1 MADAQPAARR
11 NLVVCLDGT
20 RNEPENGCTN
30 VVRIFDM
37 AVKDESQVV
46 YYDPGV
52 GTMGARSATTR
63 AGKLLT
69 QSFGSLLGHGI
80 KDNIEEA
87 YKFLMQ
93 SYRAGDRIFVF
104 GFSRGAYT
112 ALALAGML
120 RTIGLLQPHLDN
132 LIPYGLEMYAQAG
145 GYERN
150 PDGSMTE
157 PEKKF
162 WKEREEFNETFGNP
176 DFPNRFDKKRRLVHF
191 LGIWDTV
198 KTVGWLNLPIR
209 IQEAQWPFTRNV
221 SGVAVARQALA
232 IDEDRR
238 PYGDYALKLD
248 PDDKPERARQMW
260 FAGVHSDVGGFYE
273 DDHRLSDI
281 ALQWMAEEAIGE
293 GLLVDAKRFE
303 FHVRVPPGEAL
314 PDEHSL
320 GKIHHHP
327 WFWYVPGRRRREIP
341 PGHEVHPSVL
351 KRIEL
356 KAGTADPYRPK
367 LPG

>member
-1 MADAQPAARR
+1 MADTPPVAQR

-63 AGKLLT
+63 AGKFLT

-93 SYRAGDRIFVF
+93 SYRANDRIFVF

-120 RTIGLLQPHLDN
+120 RTVGLLRPHLDN
-132 LIPYGLEMYAQAG
+132 LIPYAIDMYAQAG

-150 PDGSMTE
+150 PDGSMT
-157 PEKKF
+157 PEERKF
-162 WKEREEFNETFGNP
+162 WDERKEFNETFGNP
-176 DFPNRFDKKRRLVHF
+176 DFPNRFDKKTRLVHF

-209 IQEAQWPFTRNV
+209 LQEAQWPFTRNV
-221 SGVAVARQALA
+221 SGVANARQALA

-238 PYGDYALKLD
+238 PYGDYALNLD
-248 PDDKPERARQMW
+248 PEDKPERARQMW

-273 DDHRLSDI
+273 DDHKLSDI
-281 ALQWMAEEAIGE
+281 ALQWIAEEAIE
-293 GLLVDAKRFE
+293 KELRVDEARFE
-303 FHVRVPPGEAL
+303 FHVGVPRGGQL
-314 PDEHSL
+314 PDEPL
-320 GKIHHHP
+320 GEIHYHP
-327 WFWYVPGRRRREIP
+327 WYWYVPGRRRRAIP

-351 KRIEL
+351 KRVEL
-356 KAGTADPYRPK
+356 TAGTPDAYEVDIP
-367 LPG
+367 